1 MKLPRSL
8 QGRLQVLLLGLVTS
22 VWLATALQTW
32 FDARHELDELL
43 DGHLAQAAAL
53 LVAQQSHEF
62 NEETTHLDAPSLHRY
77 APKVAFQVYRQGKQV
92 AHSANAPALP
102 LTGPEQQGIVGF
114 QTRQVEGTTWRVFSA
129 QGPENTIQVY
139 VGEQMQSRSAILWA
153 ILRSTLWPM
162 LLALPILA
170 AATWWAIR
178 QGVRPLHT
186 LGHQLTERPPQ
197 DLTPIV
203 LDQAPTE
210 MKPML
215 DGLNGLF
222 KRISELMASER
233 RFTAD
238 AAHELRTPIAAI
250 RTQAQVAL
258 AETDDA
264 LRQHA
269 LQSTL
274 DGCDRATR
282 LVEQLLTLSR
292 LESGATPAL
301 TRLDLKGLVQ
311 RVMADAAPLAI
322 NKQQTIELDSNSAS
336 GILGDAT
343 LLTVLVR
350 NLVDNAIRYS
360 PIGAHIRVELNT
372 FKGSPTLIVEDSGPG
387 LSPSDIQR
395 IGERFFRVT
404 GTGET
409 GSGLGWSIVQRI
421 AAVHQA
427 TLQVEPSR
435 ALGGLKVIVN
445 WPAATQSS
453 SS

>member
-1 MKLPRSL
+1 MKLPHSL
-8 QGRLQVLLLGLVTS
+8 QGRLLVLLLSLVIS
-22 VWLATALQTW
+22 LWLTTATKTW

-53 LVAQQSHEF
+53 LVAQQAHEF
-62 NEETTHLDAPSLHRY
+62 EEEETHIDAPSLHRY
-77 APKVAFQVYRQGKQV
+77 APKVAFQVYHHGKPV
-92 AHSANAPALP
+92 AHSANAPTTP
-102 LTGPEQQGIVGF
+102 LSGLDKNFKVGF
-114 QTRQVEGTTWRVFSA
+114 QTRQIEGTSWRVFA
-129 QGPENTIQVY
+129 AFGNEQDVQVY

-170 AATWWAIR
+170 VAIWWAIR
-178 QGVRPLHT
+178 QGMRPLQI
-186 LGHQLTERPPQ
+186 LGHQLTERQPQ

-203 LDQAPTE
+203 LAQAPTE
-210 MKPML
+210 MTPML

-222 KRISELMASER
+222 NRIRELMESER

-274 DGCDRATR
+274 EGCDRATR

-301 TRLDLKGLVQ
+301 LQLDLKGLVQ

-322 NKQQTIELDSNSAS
+322 NKQQTIELESNSAS
-336 GILGDAT
+336 TILGDAT

-360 PIGAHIRVELNT
+360 PVGAHIRVELNT
-372 FKGSPTLIVEDSGPG
+372 LMGSPTLVVEDSGPG
-387 LSPSDIQR
+387 LSPDDMKR
-395 IGERFFRVT
+395 IGERFFRVM
-404 GTGET
+404 GTGES

-427 TLQVEPSR
+427 TLQLEASR
-435 ALGGLKVIVN
+435 SLGGLRVIVN
-445 WPAATQSS
+445 WPDATQSS